1 MQYCQHDMH
10 KAYKS
15 YHTVHY
21 STVGTMFKTIQT
33 NTKYFIPGTGD
44 YWTLLILYI
53 LVGSFHDQRC
63 IYALHNMQSTVN
75 MNCAVSRD
83 DFGPKSAILSSPC
96 HFIYFSPTHRS
107 CRCMQRWRFKLRKK
121 SICYDEYWWCKHED
135 GWKYF
140 LFQKDEIKFWLMLAV
155 GSCPVVSEN
164 SSEDSVARLQAGD
177 EVLGNILAVSS
188 LVYYQRNMATCRPAK
203 LSSDP
208 FVMQ

>member
-21 STVGTMFKTIQT
+21 STVGTIFKTIQT
-33 NTKYFIPGTGD
+33 YTKYFIPGTGD

-53 LVGSFHDQRC
+53 LGTFHNQRC

-83 DFGPKSAILSSPC
+83 DFGPKSAILSSAC
-96 HFIYFSPTHRS
+96 HFIYFSPTHTS

-121 SICYDEYWWCKHED
+121 SICYDECRWYIYRD
-135 GWKYF
+135 GWKIHIAERRDQV
-140 LFQKDEIKFWLMLAV
+140 LTNV

-164 SSEDSVARLQAGD
+164 SSEDSVALLQAGG

-188 LVYYQRNMATCRPAK
+188 LLYYQRNMATCRPAK